1 VVQGQDVVNA
11 IAQNDVMNSVTI
23 IRVGKAA
30 QAFNGQASFDV
41 KYLKLIEAEKA
52 KQAAYAKIA
61 AMNDVDYNADFKK
74 RVSAKDKS
82 VGLTQ
87 TASGLI
93 YVIQNSG
100 EAYKG
105 EMGAKMSLH
114 YRGTFFA
121 TGEKFDASYDRN
133 VPMDFNY
140 QVQRMIPGF
149 EEGLKLI
156 GKGGKATLYIPY
168 RLAYGAQGNPRIPA
182 YSDLVFE
189 IEMVNLEA
197 PQKTPVIEEHHDHD
211 GHDHKH

>member
-1 VVQGQDVVNA
+1 MTD
-11 IAQNDVMNSVTI
+11 
-23 IRVGKAA
+23 
-30 QAFNGQASFDV
+30 
-41 KYLKLIEAEKA
+41 IE
-52 KQAAYAKIA
+52 
-61 AMNDVDYNADFKK
+61 YNADFKK
-74 RVSAKDKS
+74 RVSAQDIS
-82 VGLTQ
+82 EGLTQ

-93 YVIQNSG
+93 YVIQTPG

-105 EMGAKMSLH
+105 EMGSKMSLH
-114 YRGTFFA
+114 YKGTFFA

-182 YSDLVFE
+182 YADLVFE

>member
-1 VVQGQDVVNA
+1 
-11 IAQNDVMNSVTI
+11 
-23 IRVGKAA
+23 
-30 QAFNGQASFDV
+30 NGQSSFFG
-41 KYLKLIEAEKA
+41 KYLKLKEAEKE

-61 AMNDVDYNADFKK
+61 AMSDADYNADFKK
-74 RVSAKDKS
+74 RVSAIDKS
-82 VGLTQ
+82 EGLTQ
-87 TASGLI
+87 SVSGLMF
-93 YVIQNSG
+93 VIQTPG

-105 EMGAKMSLH
+105 ELGSKMSLH
-114 YRGTFFA
+114 YRGTFLA

-156 GKGGKATLYIPY
+156 GKGGKAKLYIPY

-189 IEMVNLEA
+189 IEMVNLE
-197 PQKTPVIEEHHDHD
+197 PPMKTPAIDEHHDHD